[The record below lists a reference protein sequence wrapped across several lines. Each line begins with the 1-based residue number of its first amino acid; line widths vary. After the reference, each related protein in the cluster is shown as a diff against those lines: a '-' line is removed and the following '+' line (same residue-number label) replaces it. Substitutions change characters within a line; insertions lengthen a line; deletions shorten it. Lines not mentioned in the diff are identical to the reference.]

1 MILIMM
7 KILHS
12 ALGIIFAFALM
23 FTLLI
28 TSVEAVTYWTPGY
41 YEKEYE
47 KYDVLDDVHMEMDDL
62 LDVTHEMMAYLRGN
76 RADLHVPTIV
86 NGQPREF
93 FNEREIAHMEDVR
106 GLFLGAIALR
116 RICLVLMAVCLA
128 LLFALKANVRKV
140 LPQTVCVGTILFFIV
155 LAVLAGIIS
164 TDFNKYF
171 IIFHHIFFNNDL
183 WILDPNTDLLI
194 NIVPE
199 PFFMDTAGRIA
210 ITYAI
215 SVVAVFAG
223 CAGWLIHLK
232 HLSLKNLTKY
242 RQDTPAS

>member
-1 MILIMM
+1 MM

-28 TSVEAVTYWTPGY
+28 TSVEVVTYWTPGY
-41 YEKEYE
+41 YENEYE

-183 WILDPNTDLLI
+183 WMLDPNTDLLI

-223 CAGWLIHLK
+223 CARWLIHLK
-232 HLSLKNLTKY
+232 HLPLKNLTKY
-242 RQDTPAS
+242 GQDTPAS